1 MAKAIEAGEKGSGFL
16 FEDGTGVGKTRELL
30 AVASHWAAKPGTKVV
45 IISKAAAI
53 EAAKGPD
60 GVWRPSGSYADDSA
74 AMGIPITYLKDRG
87 KLEAGKIYLGTY
99 HNLRDYQ
106 VDSDTVL
113 LLDEAHQLKNTGES
127 EMHSAGTSLIRKAK
141 VTVFATATPGDK
153 PYHMAY
159 LASIGLMEGQ
169 EMVDAM
175 KKLGVSV
182 KEKKRFSERLYNKLV
197 SENVPADKARAQ
209 ATETFHIW
217 KTTNLKKMH
226 KETEALFTRLT
237 ENGTVVKREVDM
249 SSIDVRTVMV
259 RLPED
264 GHKAMTEI
272 ESGMFDRKTM
282 LMHQRRQQEPYKL
295 EAVKGILRG
304 EFAEGR
310 QVVVFAARVNRSDVV
325 EKYKDPHTGQMV
337 TNLLMSSEGTLKQLR
352 EWLKDEAIPF
362 AEIHGGAD
370 EDSKTAQA
378 RFQSGEAKVV
388 IATYEKGGTG
398 INLDDRGGA
407 APRTMVMMTPPFDS
421 VSVVQAVGRIHR
433 FTTRSASRVHMLF
446 TDHGIDKWNARI
458 LATKIAMLHAMV
470 SGDIELLDPS
480 ILGGGEEALQ
490 AGTVHYGDA
499 AVKLL
504 KEGPPDQANGLR
516 SAREWN
522 YVIAQ
527 LKGLGVKITQ
537 KGGEFSI
544 QTHEGFAIEGT
555 LEKTPRARTYG
566 VLRWSHDEEA
576 GELVKTLA
584 LAPSVV
590 RGAKTSSQVAAA
602 LASLH
607 PGREQ
612 LKKIITT
619 KQYEFHARVLRDLG
633 AIYGT
638 GGKLG
643 SFTIPTAEGH
653 IYAGELVAAAIG
665 WNDRAKPGQEGGF
678 YWQRLGSDLVQQAT
692 QSQARNRREM
702 DRLLSRIERGASFR
716 DLYTRHQPAL
726 RELFGNDTDLFMRML
741 AVTFQAT
748 NTRGSFTLALKAYKQ
763 LRLGQPFAG
772 FMGPVRRALE
782 KLAAG
787 EPGYVRGPKMR
798 PFTMAATNEDLH
810 AIAVD
815 RHVGRFILGDA
826 WNGSEAQINR
836 IIEVLREAAKILGWT
851 GREVQSAAWA
861 AAQMEGGLRPEE
873 IQLYDDILIEK
884 ATEIRRFRAYFG
896 DVAGPRSWTAPA
908 VRTVED
914 REAAGGLP
922 SDPTAELTVEAADPL
937 LPSLGVQRIEVP
949 GYARPLLN
957 WMKPG
962 RLGQRAGAGLSLQ
975 TGGEIAPGVTIALT
989 AIREGFQSIGR
1000 VEWNE
1005 MWVGDL
1011 ENAAAVYQVVRN
1023 PSLEHGTF
1031 FFVLEDGTIG
1041 DSIQASSQVPAFI
1054 QYGMTDNV
1062 IKMLKGHATILEGNG
1077 HKVRGI
1083 ISLHNHPSG
1092 NPTPSSADL
1101 DFADTMKAALGKLWM
1116 GMVVIN
1122 HEKAAI
1128 VDPTFD
1134 GKRPD
1139 AGGIHAIY
1147 RSAEG
1152 FQDPDPF
1159 LVSSIDSASYYDTA
1173 SPFKIR
1179 NPTEMMAW
1187 ATKLVAAGL
1196 NTDASTVSLMLL
1208 DADKQLRM
1216 IVQLPEAAYTNP
1228 RIFKP
1233 LIARIG
1239 KLAGVNSIVAM
1250 AARGGGDM
1258 WSATREYMLQGYVAD
1273 WLVFGQPATFLGQ
1286 VARDTGKRI
1295 EGYSFPWDLVA
1306 DEELFRAG
1314 RWPVAGDRLQV
1325 LTSGWGPAGNPSDHP
1340 AWPTQSG
1347 SSGGGIGAPPP
1358 PPPAPPGGPG
1368 GPRDDDPDWWARRV
1382 RYARMRVRARLS
1394 EAAAFIDPRAF
1405 WDAFVLGVDAVLRG
1419 FRSFGRWL
1427 AELARAIPGI
1437 GQWGRRLWNYLRSI
1451 GAPVETEIQR
1461 PRGPRPFEEAAGR
1474 AEGAAGRGPIRPI
1487 PRPTNADLLAAAEG
1501 LLRGELGERA
1511 DAGAGRPLGVDRP
1524 GDLAI
1529 NIGQIR
1535 DEAGIRDAMV
1545 RIIRFLEGRF
1555 GQARLKKTEPEMR
1568 AEALELGYTEGEYL
1582 RMLRE
1587 KGALTSGEIIAGR
1600 VLRQG
1605 AGVDFLNKWTT
1616 WREATAALERI
1627 VAENGPPVDEAA
1639 ARALALDTN
1648 REMLAGLQKFIGMM
1662 YGTAAAGAE
1671 AGRALRAH
1679 GMMVQAMTPLERSVQ
1694 RLMRGAQ
1701 PNERQLAA
1709 LVDALHRQDAGEI
1722 GRITRQLHR
1731 PGLWKTLSEYYI
1743 NSILSGPATPA
1754 ANVMGNLVHEALLR
1768 TPERGVA
1775 AFIEKLGLRQAVER
1789 ALTGN
1794 DPMPTERVAGEAMA
1808 ALRAQVKFKF
1818 GVLDALKLAWEA
1830 VGNEEVRFMT
1840 GVKGEYYPPAIPGVL
1855 GKVVRTPGRVMEAL
1869 DIGAKYSAM
1878 AAERAARVWRKVYFE
1893 ATERGGFTPEQ
1904 RNARMDAVNRD
1915 LDRWILL
1922 EDTRLRDPQLFQ
1934 DTYGRE
1940 GYSFLARNRDL
1951 GAIYKEMVKAA
1962 DVSTFRDDTTKFTNY
1977 VKAMRGSYP
1986 WLTFVVPFIHTP
1998 ERILVQAI
2006 RRTPVGL
2013 AKSLWNI
2020 RTGKLSGGTA
2030 SDRLAQGA
2038 MGTMVTAAI
2047 YMLAKDGYITG
2058 GGPADPR
2065 ERQNWLKTGKL
2076 PYAIKVGK
2084 KWVSMAR
2091 IEPIATQL
2099 GFAADLAEAQD
2110 QKIAGDVWDKL
2121 HYSVINNIANK
2132 TYLQGIVSAAEAV
2145 GDPDRYGA
2153 RLWKQMVGAAVPNL
2167 LASAARAIDPTI
2179 RQSDSVAETLMGRV
2193 PLLSESVPARLT
2205 GTGEPVQRGELG
2217 ISRFMSPFRYST
2229 EAGPEANLERLFLET
2244 GYNPQAPPKTMT
2256 LPGTM
2261 GRKVELTR
2269 AEREIYARYAARA
2282 TAFARALTTE
2292 NDWSGLDVYAKEE
2305 ILKRIYR
2312 FTHDAARRDILA
2324 SIVWRAQQGRA
2335 QVVAR

>member
-1 MAKAIEAGEKGSGFL
+1 
-16 FEDGTGVGKTRELL
+16 
-30 AVASHWAAKPGTKVV
+30 
-45 IISKAAAI
+45 
-53 EAAKGPD
+53 
-60 GVWRPSGSYADDSA
+60 
-74 AMGIPITYLKDRG
+74 
-87 KLEAGKIYLGTY
+87 
-99 HNLRDYQ
+99 
-106 VDSDTVL
+106 
-113 LLDEAHQLKNTGES
+113 
-127 EMHSAGTSLIRKAK
+127 
-141 VTVFATATPGDK
+141 
-153 PYHMAY
+153 
-159 LASIGLMEGQ
+159 
-169 EMVDAM
+169 
-175 KKLGVSV
+175 
-182 KEKKRFSERLYNKLV
+182 
-197 SENVPADKARAQ
+197 
-209 ATETFHIW
+209 
-217 KTTNLKKMH
+217 
-226 KETEALFTRLT
+226 
-237 ENGTVVKREVDM
+237 
-249 SSIDVRTVMV
+249 
-259 RLPED
+259 
-264 GHKAMTEI
+264 
-272 ESGMFDRKTM
+272 
-282 LMHQRRQQEPYKL
+282 
-295 EAVKGILRG
+295 
-304 EFAEGR
+304 
-310 QVVVFAARVNRSDVV
+310 
-325 EKYKDPHTGQMV
+325 
-337 TNLLMSSEGTLKQLR
+337 
-352 EWLKDEAIPF
+352 
-362 AEIHGGAD
+362 
-370 EDSKTAQA
+370 
-378 RFQSGEAKVV
+378 
-388 IATYEKGGTG
+388 
-398 INLDDRGGA
+398 
-407 APRTMVMMTPPFDS
+407 
-421 VSVVQAVGRIHR
+421 
-433 FTTRSASRVHMLF
+433 
-446 TDHGIDKWNARI
+446 
-458 LATKIAMLHAMV
+458 
-470 SGDIELLDPS
+470 
-480 ILGGGEEALQ
+480 
-490 AGTVHYGDA
+490 
-499 AVKLL
+499 
-504 KEGPPDQANGLR
+504 
-516 SAREWN
+516 
-522 YVIAQ
+522 
-527 LKGLGVKITQ
+527 
-537 KGGEFSI
+537 
-544 QTHEGFAIEGT
+544 
-555 LEKTPRARTYG
+555 
-566 VLRWSHDEEA
+566 
-576 GELVKTLA
+576 
-584 LAPSVV
+584 
-590 RGAKTSSQVAAA
+590 
-602 LASLH
+602 
-607 PGREQ
+607 
-612 LKKIITT
+612 
-619 KQYEFHARVLRDLG
+619 
-633 AIYGT
+633 
-638 GGKLG
+638 
-643 SFTIPTAEGH
+643 
-653 IYAGELVAAAIG
+653 
-665 WNDRAKPGQEGGF
+665 
-678 YWQRLGSDLVQQAT
+678 
-692 QSQARNRREM
+692 
-702 DRLLSRIERGASFR
+702 
-716 DLYTRHQPAL
+716 
-726 RELFGNDTDLFMRML
+726 
-741 AVTFQAT
+741 
-748 NTRGSFTLALKAYKQ
+748 
-763 LRLGQPFAG
+763 
-772 FMGPVRRALE
+772 VRRALD

-787 EPGYVRGPKMR
+787 ESEYARGPKMR
-798 PFTMAATNEDLH
+798 PFAMAATNEDLH
-810 AIAVD
+810 SIAVD
-815 RHVGRFILGDA
+815 RHVGRFILGDD
-826 WNGSEAQINR
+826 WNGSEAQIKR
-836 IIEVLREAAKILGWT
+836 ITEVLREAAKILGWT
-851 GREVQSAAWA
+851 GREVQAAAWA
-861 AAQMEGGLRPEE
+861 AAQMEGGLSPEE
-873 IQLYDDILIEK
+873 ILLYDDILVEK

-908 VRTVED
+908 VRAAED
-914 REAAGGLP
+914 REAAGGLS
-922 SDPTAELTVEAADPL
+922 SDPTAELTVESASPL
-937 LPSLGVQRIEVP
+937 LPGVQRINAP
-949 GYARPLLN
+949 GYARPLLR

-962 RLGQRAGAGLSLQ
+962 RVGKRAGKGLSFRA
-975 TGGEIAPGVTIALT
+975 GDEIAPGVTVAMT
-989 AIREGFQSIGR
+989 AIREGFESIGR
-1000 VEWNE
+1000 IEWDG

-1011 ENAAAVYQVVRN
+1011 ENAAAVYQMARN

-1054 QYGMTDNV
+1054 RYGYSN
-1062 IKMLKGHATILEGNG
+1062 KALKLMKAHAADLEAKG

-1092 NPTPSSADL
+1092 DPTPSTADL
-1101 DFADTMKAALGKLWM
+1101 GFAGAMRDGLGKLWM

-1122 HEKAAI
+1122 HERAAI
-1128 VDPTFD
+1128 VRPTFD
-1134 GKRPD
+1134 LAKPN
-1139 AGGIHAIY
+1139 AGGIYAIY
-1147 RSAEG
+1147 REPTG
-1152 FQDPDPF
+1152 FHDPDPF
-1159 LVSSIDSASYYDTA
+1159 LNASIDSAAYYDPS

-1179 NPTEMMAW
+1179 TPDEMAAW

-1196 NTDASTVSLMLL
+1196 NTDAATVSLMLL
-1208 DADKQLRM
+1208 DSDQKMRM
-1216 IVQLPEAAYTNP
+1216 VVQLPTAVYTNP
-1228 RIFKP
+1228 KVFKP
-1233 LIARIG
+1233 IIARIG

-1250 AARGGGDM
+1250 TSGGGEAMGTAAR
-1258 WSATREYMLQGYVAD
+1258 EYLSSGYISD
-1273 WLVFGQPATFLGQ
+1273 WLAFGRPSTFMGQ
-1286 VARDTGKRI
+1286 MTEEVGQRVW
-1295 EGYSFPWDLVA
+1295 GYDFPWDKVA
-1306 DEELFRAG
+1306 NEALYRAG
-1314 RWPVAGDRLQV
+1314 RWPLAGDTLQLLV
-1325 LTSGWGPAGNPSDHP
+1325 SGWQPAGNPSDHP
-1340 AWPTQSG
+1340 AWPTQG
-1347 SSGGGIGAPPP
+1347 GRSGGGAGAPPP
-1358 PPPAPPGGPG
+1358 PPPPPGGPG
-1368 GPRDDDPDWWARRV
+1368 GPPDDDPDWWARRV

-1427 AELARAIPGI
+1427 AELARAIPNI
-1437 GQWGRRLWNYLRSI
+1437 GQWGRRLWNYLKSI
-1451 GAPVETEIQR
+1451 GAPVENEIQR
-1461 PRGPRPFEEAAGR
+1461 PRGGRPFEEAAGR
-1474 AEGAAGRGPIRPI
+1474 AEGEAGRGPVRPI

-1545 RIIRFLEGRF
+1545 RIIRFLESRF

-1568 AEALELGYTEGEYL
+1568 AEALELGYTETEYL
-1582 RMLRE
+1582 RMVRE
-1587 KGALTSGEIIAGR
+1587 KGALTSAEIIAGR

-1616 WREATAALERI
+1616 WRDATAALERI
-1627 VAENGPPVDEAA
+1627 VAESGPPVEEAA

-1694 RLMRGAQ
+1694 RLLRGAQ
-1701 PNERQLAA
+1701 PNERQLAG

-1722 GRITRQLHR
+1722 GRITRQLHK

-1830 VGNEEVRFMT
+1830 VGNEETRFMT

-1855 GKVVRTPGRVMEAL
+1855 GKIVRTPGRVMEAL

-1893 ATERGGFTPEQ
+1893 AAERGGFTPEQ
-1904 RNARMDAVNRD
+1904 RNTRMDAVNRD

-1977 VKAMRGSYP
+1977 VKAMRGAYP
-1986 WLTFVVPFIHTP
+1986 WLTFIVPFIHTP

-2020 RTGKLSGGTA
+2020 RTGKLSGGAA
-2030 SDRLAQGA
+2030 SDRLAQGV

-2058 GGPADPR
+2058 GGPADQR

-2076 PYAIKVGK
+2076 PYAIKVGD

-2179 RQSDSVAETLMGRV
+2179 RQSDSVAETLMGRI

-2205 GTGEPVQRGELG
+2205 GTGEPVQRGEIG

-2261 GRKVELTR
+2261 GRRVELTR
-2269 AEREIYARYAARA
+2269 AEREIYARYAQRA

-2292 NDWSGLDVYAKEE
+2292 NDWSGLDAYAKEE

-2324 SIVWRAQQGRA
+2324 SIVWRAQQGKA
-2335 QVVAR
+2335 QVVRR